1 MKKGLFITM
10 AAATLLLAGCS
21 NDENEMSNGPVE
33 LRLTSGVEVQQT
45 RTYAPTQSTS
55 ISTGEVVSVWVDDA
69 GAGAAPTATP
79 KYQAIQLTATSSN
92 GFTGET
98 MYFPQTGNNIDI
110 YAIHGNFS
118 TAFQAD
124 DVFPTNGAE
133 YSVEADQSGT
143 TPAHYTNSD
152 LLYAKEKSVARNGNP
167 TTKEL
172 TFYHMLSKLEL
183 AIKIG
188 SGSPALATSGAVKL
202 GSVTLNGKFTP
213 STTATMT
220 EQSARA
226 GMLSAAVSTTTA
238 DMTLGQKTCADF
250 DSNVDYN
257 EAILVPQE
265 MKDRVLT
272 FTLADGGTL
281 KYRIPAFQ
289 GKSDAKFES
298 GKKYI
303 YNITLSLTGLT
314 VTSKIE
320 DWSPVN
326 AVSGTAE
333 M

>member
-1 MKKGLFITM
+1 M

-21 NDENEMSNGPVE
+21 NDENEMSNGLVE

-45 RTYAPTQSTS
+45 RAYTATQGTS
-55 ISTGEVVSVWVDDA
+55 ISENEIVSVWVDDA
-69 GAGAAPTATP
+69 GAGGTPTATP
-79 KYQAIQLTATSSN
+79 LYKAVQLTAN
-92 GFTGET
+92 GGTGFKAGST
-98 MYFPQTGNNIDI
+98 PMYFPQTGNNIDI

-118 TAFQAD
+118 TAFQAGND
-124 DVFPTNGAE
+124 FPTNGAE
-133 YSVEADQSGT
+133 YSVEADQSST
-143 TPAHYTNSD
+143 TTKTNYTNSD
-152 LLYAKEKSVARNGNP
+152 LLYAKEKSVARSGNP
-167 TTKEL
+167 TTKQL

-188 SGSPALATSGAVKL
+188 SGSPALATSDAVTL

-226 GMLSAAVSTTTA
+226 GMLSDAGTASTG
-238 DMTLGQKTCADF
+238 DMTLGQKTCTDF
-250 DSNVDYN
+250 TTTNVDYN

-265 MKDRVLT
+265 MKDKVLT
-272 FTLADGGTL
+272 FTLADGGKLT
-281 KYRIPAFQ
+281 YRIPAFQ
-289 GKSDAKFES
+289 DTPDHAIFQS

-314 VTSKIE
+314 VTSEIK
-320 DWSPVN
+320 DWD
-326 AVSGTAE
+326 AVGAVTGTAE